1 MAKEQSKPRETK
13 NNANREVNR
22 PERISNIK
30 PHPPKDET
38 RFDVSTGVG
47 KEKLLPAL
55 HFKGIQV
62 KPFLMTPRTHAALA
76 MVLIST
82 VLALASVRAE
92 SRKEASDPSPP
103 PGFVDLSSSH
113 PDIQVEM
120 RYASKWNFMGHVVPG
135 YRTNKCYLTD
145 KAAWALHRVQ
155 ARVAKKGYSLLLLDC
170 YRPAQAVR
178 AFVDWTRDERD
189 QKMKSIFYPDEPKST
204 LIERGYI
211 ADHSGHSRGST
222 VDLTL
227 IKKPATRS
235 NKDTPLR
242 YKESGR
248 DCRDTRGIERT
259 GQLNMGTTYDCF
271 SDLANTDHPTTSS
284 KAALHRKILRD
295 AMESEGFQN
304 YPKEWWHFTLKN
316 EPHPAKEFDFP
327 VE

>member
-1 MAKEQSKPRETK
+1 
-13 NNANREVNR
+13 
-22 PERISNIK
+22 
-30 PHPPKDET
+30 
-38 RFDVSTGVG
+38 
-47 KEKLLPAL
+47 
-55 HFKGIQV
+55 V

-82 VLALASVRAE
+82 VLAPASVRAE
-92 SRKEASDPSPP
+92 SREGASDPIPP

-120 RYASKWNFMGHVVPG
+120 RYASEWNFMGRVVPG

-145 KAAWALHRVQ
+145 RAAWALHRVE

-178 AFVDWTRDERD
+178 AFVDWTRNGADL
-189 QKMKSIFYPDEPKST
+189 KMKSIFYPNEPKST

-227 IKKPATRS
+227 IKKPATS
-235 NKDTPLR
+235 SSKDTPLR
-242 YKESGR
+242 YKESGG
-248 DCRDTRGIERT
+248 DCRDTRDIERT
-259 GQLNMGTTYDCF
+259 GQLNMGTAYDCF
-271 SDLANTDHPTTSS
+271 SDLANTDHPNTSS
-284 KAALHRKILRD
+284 KAALHRKILRN

>member
-1 MAKEQSKPRETK
+1 MKPNPMELKTLTPLTL
-13 NNANREVNR
+13 V
-22 PERISNIK
+22 
-30 PHPPKDET
+30 
-38 RFDVSTGVG
+38 
-47 KEKLLPAL
+47 LLS
-55 HFKGIQV
+55 I
-62 KPFLMTPRTHAALA
+62 
-76 MVLIST
+76 
-82 VLALASVRAE
+82 ALASDPTSADPLKAAE
-92 SRKEASDPSPP
+92 PSFPP

-120 RYASKWNFMGHVVPG
+120 RYASKWNFTGHVVPG

-145 KAAWALHRVQ
+145 KTAWALHRVQ

-178 AFVDWTRDERD
+178 AFVDWTHSGADL
-189 QKMKSIFYPDEPKST
+189 KMKSIFYPDEPKST

-227 IKKPATRS
+227 IKKPATS
-235 NKDTPLR
+235 SSKDTPLR
-242 YKESGR
+242 YKESGG
-248 DCRDTRGIERT
+248 DCRDTRDIERT
-259 GQLNMGTTYDCF
+259 GQLDMGTAYDCF
-271 SDLANTDHPTTSS
+271 SELANTDHPNTSS
-284 KAALHRKILRD
+284 KAALHRKTLRD